1 MQRRRLDSDVGNGGW
16 MRREASAERIEIRQ
30 SSGIELGIDSPSE
43 LGFAGTIMSERQQSD
58 DRAAR
63 LLLAVTGQ
71 QCFEGALI
79 GAAREEL
86 LTIDQIEQR
95 HRLAA
100 QGMDDVQIIDHM
112 TVFAAGMRSSA
123 AQRDQRRRAEETF
136 EPIVPRVRLRRPED
150 RLPAARAGDGRSG
163 ARAPNRTPS

>member
-30 SSGIELGIDSPSE
+30 SSGIELGIDSPTE

-79 GAAREEL
+79 SAAREEL
-86 LTIDQIEQR
+86 LTIDQIEQS
-95 HRLAA
+95 HWLAA
-100 QGMDDVQIIDHM
+100 QGMDDVPIIDHM
-112 TVFAAGMRSSA
+112 TVFAAGMSSPA
-123 AQRDQRRRAEETF
+123 AQGHQRCRAAKAF
-136 EPIVPRVRLRRPED
+136 EPIIV
-150 RLPAARAGDGRSG
+150 
-163 ARAPNRTPS
+163 

>member
-16 MRREASAERIEIRQ
+16 MRRKASAERIEIRQ

-43 LGFAGTIMSERQQSD
+43 FGFAGPIMSERQQCD

-63 LLLAVTGQ
+63 PLLAVTGQ
-71 QCFEGALI
+71 QCFEGAPV

-95 HRLAA
+95 HRL
-100 QGMDDVQIIDHM
+100 
-112 TVFAAGMRSSA
+112 
-123 AQRDQRRRAEETF
+123 
-136 EPIVPRVRLRRPED
+136 L
-150 RLPAARAGDGRSG
+150 ARGKGG
-163 ARAPNRTPS
+163 

>member
-16 MRREASAERIEIRQ
+16 MRREASAERIEIGQ
-30 SSGIELGIDSPSE
+30 SSGIELGIDSPSD

-86 LTIDQIEQR
+86 LTIDQIECSR
-95 HRLAA
+95 
-100 QGMDDVQIIDHM
+100 
-112 TVFAAGMRSSA
+112 
-123 AQRDQRRRAEETF
+123 
-136 EPIVPRVRLRRPED
+136 
-150 RLPAARAGDGRSG
+150 
-163 ARAPNRTPS
+163 